1 MVRCQR
7 NDSIPLTFEDRIGG
21 YKKRVDPFPLQ
32 RSKSR
37 SKIQVSAEP

>member
-1 MVRCQR
+1 VVRCQR

-21 YKKRVDPFPLQ
+21 YKKGIGPFPLQ

-37 SKIQVSAEP
+37 SKIQVSADP